1 MAPRKTTS
9 RKRRSVRTKN
19 SGYSTTAVITLGAI
33 VAIGAASLWATSQN
47 KSPSASVSNLFHNTM
62 AAASGASASGASA
75 SDHQSKSTFSSPS
88 PAVAKPVQ
96 TQSRPSAPVTTA
108 IQPAPRPRLGVGQ
121 SVASSQNNQP
131 KQVAL
136 LSPLAATKP
145 TAPASPVN
153 KPAAERTTATTAK
166 TTLALPPVGKPVP
179 DDNSR
184 HASGAFKVPK
194 VIIARQALIIREKAW
209 DQAKTVGSVEKGREM
224 RSYAKVGRWH
234 RVVVPST
241 NIIGWVQEDQLAFK
255 NARNHSSP
263 LRSALA
269 KQPSLIT
276 GAIGQTGSAPV
287 QKVPA
292 HPNKPHNT
300 GLIAPLYPQQP
311 VGKSQ

>member
-9 RKRRSVRTKN
+9 RKRRSVRTKS
-19 SGYSTTAVITLGAI
+19 SGYSTTAVITVGAI

-47 KSPSASVSNLFHNTM
+47 KSPSVSVSNLFHNTI
-62 AAASGASASGASA
+62 ASASGASA
-75 SDHQSKSTFSSPS
+75 SGHQSKSTFSSPS
-88 PAVAKPVQ
+88 PALAKPVQ

-108 IQPAPRPRLGVGQ
+108 IQPAPRPQLGVGQ
-121 SVASSQNNQP
+121 SIASNHNNQP

-145 TAPASPVN
+145 TAQISPAPPIN
-153 KPAAERTTATTAK
+153 KPVPERAAVTTAK
-166 TTLALPPVGKPVP
+166 ATLAQPPVGKPAS

-255 NARNHSSP
+255 NAQNHSSP
-263 LRSALA
+263 LHSALA

-276 GAIGQTGSAPV
+276 GAIGQTGSAPAH
-287 QKVPA
+287 KVPA
-292 HPNKPHNT
+292 QTKKPHNT
-300 GLIAPLYPQQP
+300 GLVAPLYPQQP
-311 VGKSQ
+311 VGKNK